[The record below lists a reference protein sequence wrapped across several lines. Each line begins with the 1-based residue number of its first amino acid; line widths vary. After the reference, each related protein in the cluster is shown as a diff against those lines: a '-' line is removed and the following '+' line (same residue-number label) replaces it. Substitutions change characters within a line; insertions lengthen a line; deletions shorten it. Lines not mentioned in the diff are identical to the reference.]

1 MADEFYL
8 LESDLYRLG
17 NSQSPRLDHVRV
29 PKDIPTAFRGPIEF
43 VSPGVVGI
51 SLMDEVRLNE
61 RIQLARRTG
70 SAVGHVW
77 KIPRGITVP
86 VGLVVRVDPRDKSHL
101 LVGPALPMPLEKFK
115 GLLLELAAS
124 AVYVGRR

>member
-1 MADEFYL
+1 MSDEFYL

-29 PKDIPTAFRGPIEF
+29 PKDTPTIFRGPIEF
-43 VSPGVVGI
+43 VSPGLIGI

-61 RIQLARRTG
+61 RIQLARRAG

-77 KIPRGITVP
+77 KIPRGVSVP
-86 VGLVVRVDPRDKSHL
+86 LGLVVRVDPRDKSHL
-101 LVGPALPMPLEKFK
+101 LVGPAVSMPLEKFK